1 MRTLLCALL
10 TSTLLCAPAAVLA
23 EGVAPEGARRAELV
37 RMVRQDCGS
46 CHGLTLAGG
55 LGPALTVEALAKS
68 PSNRDA
74 LIATVFSGRRGTAMP
89 PFSSLL
95 SEDETSW
102 IVDELLR
109 GFPSDPGPQ
118 PVR

>member
-1 MRTLLCALL
+1 MRARR
-10 TSTLLCAPAAVLA
+10 SWLA
-23 EGVAPEGARRAELV
+23 GLAGVAGDIAQAGA
-37 RMVRQDCGS
+37 GS

-55 LGPALTVEALAKS
+55 LGPALTVEALAQS

-74 LIATVFSGRRGTAMP
+74 LIATVLSGRRGTAMP

-95 SEDETSW
+95 DESEAIW

-109 GFPSDPGPQ
+109 GFPPDPGPQ
-118 PVR
+118 PAR